1 MKVET
6 LTIEG
11 MHCGHCAA
19 MIKKS
24 LEMLNGVKN
33 ADVSLGKATVIYDE
47 ELNDKDDIEGA
58 VTRFGY
64 KISTD

>member
-6 LTIEG
+6 LSIEG

-19 MIKKS
+19 MVKKS

-47 ELNDKDDIEGA
+47 ELNDRDDLEGA

-64 KISTD
+64 KVSRD

>member
-6 LTIEG
+6 LRIEG

-19 MIKKS
+19 MVKKS

-47 ELNDKDDIEGA
+47 ELNDRDDLEGA

-64 KISTD
+64 KISRD

>member
-6 LTIEG
+6 LSIEG
-11 MHCGHCAA
+11 MYCGHCAA
-19 MIKKS
+19 MVKKS

-47 ELNDKDDIEGA
+47 ELNDRNDLEGA

-64 KISTD
+64 KVSRD

>member
-19 MIKKS
+19 MVKKS
-24 LEMLNGVKN
+24 LEMLRGVKN
-33 ADVSLGKATVIYDE
+33 ADVSLGRATVIYDE
-47 ELNDKDDIEGA
+47 ELNDREEIEGA

-64 KISTD
+64 RISKG

>member
-47 ELNDKDDIEGA
+47 ELNDRDDIEGA

-64 KISTD
+64 KISGD